1 MEFMDYIKA
10 LINFIMKL
18 VALFKNED
26 KDKDEE
32 EAK

>member
-1 MEFMDYIKA
+1 MDFMDYVKA

-26 KDKDEE
+26 TEE
-32 EAK
+32 EEK

>member
-1 MEFMDYIKA
+1 MDYIKA

-26 KDKDEE
+26 DTEEDK
-32 EAK
+32 K

>member
-10 LINFIMKL
+10 LIDFIMKL

-26 KDKDEE
+26 NTEE
-32 EAK
+32 EKK

>member
-1 MEFMDYIKA
+1 MDYIKA

-26 KDKDEE
+26 DTEE
-32 EAK
+32 EEK